1 MRRLAIGLL
10 ITAVGLGLFTG
21 SAGAGAGDGE
31 GEGDSGADAVAT
43 TELGRV
49 DVLLVSGLFDRLVV
63 EAIEGAI
70 DDAVAADAQALIIQV
85 NSRGAVVGDERME
98 ELLGTVAASPVPIA
112 VWVGPSSARLYGT
125 PAQLLAV
132 ADVTG
137 MAPGARVG
145 HTGELLSPPGV
156 DIDFGDATTRLRT
169 DSVGLSDARD
179 LGVLRQRVPD
189 EGIPTLTS
197 MVNALDGYAEG
208 GRVLETTE
216 DEVLDDD
223 GTVRRTTIAPVRQ
236 SSLPFVDRLFH
247 TVASPAITY
256 LLLLVGLALLVFEFF
271 TAGVGVAGVVG
282 AGALVLACT
291 GLAAL
296 PARGWAV
303 GLIIVSMLA
312 FADRRAGR
320 DPEILD
326 GGRNR
331 RHGHRQC
338 VVVRVAP
345 RGDAAAVVDHPPR
358 RHRRHGRGVR
368 RRHAVDGADPVR
380 HADDRSGVVARRARR
395 GRRGRRPRRRRQGRR
410 RQRGGRGRTGRPR
423 WPSALRSASSPSTGS
438 RSRSSRSKEPPATTV
453 NGAGHTT
460 TSRRTTRKPC
470 VNTVAGRCRDAAAF
484 LRLAA
489 W

>member
-1 MRRLAIGLL
+1 M
-10 ITAVGLGLFTG
+10 
-21 SAGAGAGDGE
+21 
-31 GEGDSGADAVAT
+31 
-43 TELGRV
+43 
-49 DVLLVSGLFDRLVV
+49 LLVSGLFDRIVV
-63 EAIEGAI
+63 EAIEEAI

-98 ELLGTVAASPVPIA
+98 ELLGAVAESPVPIA
-112 VWVGPSSARLYGT
+112 VWVGPSRARLYGI

-132 ADVTG
+132 ADVSG

-156 DIDFGDATTRLRT
+156 EIDFGDATTRLRT

-179 LGVLRQRVPD
+179 LGVLRQRVSD

-208 GRVLETTE
+208 GRVLQTTE

-296 PARGWAV
+296 PARGL
-303 GLIIVSMLA
+303 GGR
-312 FADRRAGR
+312 ADRRLDARLRRRCAGR
-320 DPEILD
+320 DPPVLD
-326 GGRNR
+326 GGGDR
-331 RHGHRQC
+331 RHGRRQR
-338 VVVRVAP
+338 VAVRVAP
-345 RGDAAAVVDHPPR
+345 RGDVAAVVDHPPR
-358 RHRRHGRGVR
+358 RHRWHGAGVR
-368 RRHAVDGADPVR
+368 RRDAVDGADSVR
-380 HADDRSGVVARRARR
+380 HADDRPGVVDRRARR
-395 GRRGRRPRRRRQGRR
+395 GRRRRRPRRHRQGRGRHVAGADEPGDAGSCWRPGTCHRHR
-410 RQRGGRGRTGRPR
+410 RDHPRGRAARRSRPR
-423 WPSALRSASSPSTGS
+423 
-438 RSRSSRSKEPPATTV
+438 PP
-453 NGAGHTT
+453 
-460 TSRRTTRKPC
+460 
-470 VNTVAGRCRDAAAF
+470 
-484 LRLAA
+484 
-489 W
+489 